1 MPSGSSRSRWTTSV
15 HGAPW
20 DRAHELAQRRIP
32 DVGVVVP
39 AARPHPLHR
48 RGRHQRRPVAAGRA
62 LPPGAVGLRLQPG
75 GMRQQLRDRR
85 APERRAG
92 YVVLEPVVEVEPPG
106 VAQPH
111 DAHRHERLGD
121 RADPVLRVG
130 VGGHPVGAAVER
142 AARVRPDQVAA
153 ADDPGGH
160 RRQPDLPLL
169 DGEPGRELARGRRV
183 ERRHARSGLAGRRPQ
198 PWPSTR
204 RTGPPPS
211 SSRSSSWPSTSWSSS
226 PLACGSSGPW
236 PASRPAARTRARA

>member
-15 HGAPW
+15 HGDAFGPR
-20 DRAHELAQRRIP
+20 DQLAQGRIP

-39 AARPHPLHR
+39 APRPHPLHR
-48 RGRHQRRPVAAGRA
+48 RGRHQRRPVAAGGA
-62 LPPGAVGLRLQPG
+62 LPPGAVGLGLQPG

-92 YVVLEPVVEVEPPG
+92 YVVLEPVVEVEPTG

-130 VGGHPVGAAVER
+130 VGGNPVGAAVER
-142 AARVRPDQVAA
+142 AARVGPDQLAA
-153 ADDPGGH
+153 ADDPRGH

-169 DGEPGRELARGRRV
+169 DGEPGREVARGRRV
-183 ERRHARSGLAGRRPQ
+183 QRRHAVRPCGPTPERR
-198 PWPSTR
+198 PSTR
-204 RTGPPPS
+204 WTEPPRS
-211 SSRSSSWPSTSWSSS
+211 SSPSSSWPSTWSSS
-226 PLACGSSGPW
+226 LPPACVSSGPW
-236 PASRPAARTRARA
+236 PASPRGARTRARE